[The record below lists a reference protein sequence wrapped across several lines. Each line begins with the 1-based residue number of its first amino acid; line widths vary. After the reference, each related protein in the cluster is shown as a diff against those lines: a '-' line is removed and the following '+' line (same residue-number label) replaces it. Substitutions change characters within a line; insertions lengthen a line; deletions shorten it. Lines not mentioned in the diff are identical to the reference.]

1 MADSFNAVRHFFK
14 EMELHMKRNRSMIIA
29 FAGPATLIFVAT
41 FIYPIIRT
49 IVMSFFSIQ
58 EITDATDKWKFN
70 GIGNYISLMETP
82 LYRTSWINLF
92 KIFII
97 GGVIT
102 LGASLLLAVILKSGV
117 HGKRFFQAAIY
128 LPNVISAVAMATMW
142 IQYVFNSSYGF
153 LTNLFKALHL
163 DFLADVQWLDADH
176 KFWALLISYCFGM
189 IGHFMLI
196 WVSGIERI
204 GKDYYEA
211 ASIDGANKVGQLL
224 YITLPLLK
232 GIFRTNVI
240 MWSISVS
247 GFFIWS
253 KLFSPI
259 SADTSTIVPMVYMYD
274 KLFGAENTGDV
285 VRDAGTA
292 AAIGVMLCLFIVLV
306 FTVVNRLIKDDD
318 LEF

>member
-1 MADSFNAVRHFFK
+1 
-14 EMELHMKRNRSMIIA
+14 MKRNRSMIIA

-306 FTVVNRLIKDDD
+306 LTVVNRLIKDDD

>member
-1 MADSFNAVRHFFK
+1 
-14 EMELHMKRNRSMIIA
+14 MKRNRSMIIA

>member
-1 MADSFNAVRHFFK
+1 
-14 EMELHMKRNRSMIIA
+14 MIIA
-29 FAGPATLIFVAT
+29 FAGPATLIFAAT

>member
-1 MADSFNAVRHFFK
+1 
-14 EMELHMKRNRSMIIA
+14 MKRNRSMIIA

-176 KFWALLISYCFGM
+176 KFWALLFAYCFGM

>member
-1 MADSFNAVRHFFK
+1 
-14 EMELHMKRNRSMIIA
+14 MKRNRSMIIA

-117 HGKRFFQAAIY
+117 HGKRVFQAAIY

>member
-1 MADSFNAVRHFFK
+1 
-14 EMELHMKRNRSMIIA
+14 MKRNRSMIIA

-306 FTVVNRLIKDDD
+306 FTVVNRLIKDED

>member
-1 MADSFNAVRHFFK
+1 
-14 EMELHMKRNRSMIIA
+14 MKRNRSMIIA

-292 AAIGVMLCLFIVLV
+292 AALGVMLCLFIVLV

>member
-1 MADSFNAVRHFFK
+1 
-14 EMELHMKRNRSMIIA
+14 MIIA

-224 YITLPLLK
+224 YIPLPLLK

>member
-1 MADSFNAVRHFFK
+1 
-14 EMELHMKRNRSMIIA
+14 MKRNRSMIIA

-82 LYRTSWINLF
+82 LYRTSWFNLF

>member
-1 MADSFNAVRHFFK
+1 
-14 EMELHMKRNRSMIIA
+14 MKRNRSMIIA

-176 KFWALLISYCFGM
+176 KFCALLISYCFGM

>member
-1 MADSFNAVRHFFK
+1 
-14 EMELHMKRNRSMIIA
+14 MKRNRSMIIA
-29 FAGPATLIFVAT
+29 FAGPATLIFVAA

>member
-1 MADSFNAVRHFFK
+1 
-14 EMELHMKRNRSMIIA
+14 MIIA

-58 EITDATDKWKFN
+58 AITDASDKWKFN
-70 GIGNYISLMETP
+70 GIGYYISLMETP

>member
-1 MADSFNAVRHFFK
+1 
-14 EMELHMKRNRSMIIA
+14 MKRNRSMIIA

-58 EITDATDKWKFN
+58 EITDSTDKWKFN

>member
-1 MADSFNAVRHFFK
+1 
-14 EMELHMKRNRSMIIA
+14 MKRNRSMIIA

-274 KLFGAENTGDV
+274 KLFGAENIGDV

>member
-1 MADSFNAVRHFFK
+1 
-14 EMELHMKRNRSMIIA
+14 MKRNRSMIIA

-142 IQYVFNSSYGF
+142 IQYEFKSSYGF

>member
-1 MADSFNAVRHFFK
+1 
-14 EMELHMKRNRSMIIA
+14 MKRNRSMIIA

-117 HGKRFFQAAIY
+117 HGKRFFSSGIY

>member
-1 MADSFNAVRHFFK
+1 
-14 EMELHMKRNRSMIIA
+14 MKRNRSMIIA

-240 MWSISVS
+240 MWTISVS

>member
-1 MADSFNAVRHFFK
+1 
-14 EMELHMKRNRSMIIA
+14 MKRNRSMIIA

-274 KLFGAENTGDV
+274 NLFGAENTGDV

>member
-1 MADSFNAVRHFFK
+1 
-14 EMELHMKRNRSMIIA
+14 MKRNRSMIIA

-306 FTVVNRLIKDDD
+306 FTVVNRLIKDGD

>member
-1 MADSFNAVRHFFK
+1 
-14 EMELHMKRNRSMIIA
+14 MKRNRSMIIA

-292 AAIGVMLCLFIVLV
+292 AAIGVMLCLFLVLV

>member
-1 MADSFNAVRHFFK
+1 
-14 EMELHMKRNRSMIIA
+14 MKRNRSMIIA

-58 EITDATDKWKFN
+58 EITAATDQWKFN

>member
-1 MADSFNAVRHFFK
+1 
-14 EMELHMKRNRSMIIA
+14 MKRNRSMIIA

-274 KLFGAENTGDV
+274 KLFGAENTGDA

>member
-1 MADSFNAVRHFFK
+1 
-14 EMELHMKRNRSMIIA
+14 MIIA

-224 YITLPLLK
+224 YITLPLLN

>member
-1 MADSFNAVRHFFK
+1 
-14 EMELHMKRNRSMIIA
+14 MKRNRSMIIA

-41 FIYPIIRT
+41 FIYTIIRT

>member
-1 MADSFNAVRHFFK
+1 
-14 EMELHMKRNRSMIIA
+14 MKRNRSMIIA

-49 IVMSFFSIQ
+49 IVMSFFLIQ

-117 HGKRFFQAAIY
+117 HGKRFFQAAID

>member
-1 MADSFNAVRHFFK
+1 
-14 EMELHMKRNRSMIIA
+14 MKRNRSMIIA

-259 SADTSTIVPMVYMYD
+259 SAATSTIVPMVYMYD

>member
-1 MADSFNAVRHFFK
+1 
-14 EMELHMKRNRSMIIA
+14 MIIA
-29 FAGPATLIFVAT
+29 FAGPATIFFLAT

-49 IVMSFFSIQ
+49 LVMSFFSIQ
-58 EITDATDKWKFN
+58 EITDPIGKWKFN
-70 GIGNYISLMETP
+70 GIGNYVSLMQTP
-82 LYRTSWINLF
+82 LYVTSWVNLF
-92 KIFII
+92 KIFVI
-97 GGVIT
+97 GGFIT
-102 LGASLLLAVILKSGV
+102 LGVSLLLAVILKSGV
-117 HGKRFFQAAIY
+117 HGKGFFQAAIY

-153 LTNLFKALHL
+153 LTTFFRALHL
-163 DFLADVQWLDADH
+163 DFLANIQWLDADH
-176 KFWALLISYCFGM
+176 KFWALLLSYCFGM

-204 GKDYYEA
+204 SPDFYEA
-211 ASIDGANKVGQLL
+211 ASIDGAGKLSQFFR
-224 YITLPLLK
+224 ITLPLLR
-232 GIFRTNVI
+232 GIFRTNII

-259 SADTSTIVPMVYMYD
+259 SADTSTVVPMIYMYD

-285 VRDAGTA
+285 VRDAGSA
-292 AAIGVMLCLFIVLV
+292 AAIGVMLCLFIVIV
-306 FTVVNRLIKDDD
+306 FTVVNNLIKNDD

>member
-1 MADSFNAVRHFFK
+1 
-14 EMELHMKRNRSMIIA
+14 MIIA

-211 ASIDGANKVGQLL
+211 ASIDGANKAGQLL

>member
-1 MADSFNAVRHFFK
+1 
-14 EMELHMKRNRSMIIA
+14 MIIA
-29 FAGPATLIFVAT
+29 FSVPATLIFAAT

-49 IVMSFFSIQ
+49 VIMSFFSIQ
-58 EITDATDKWKFN
+58 EITDSMDKWSFN
-70 GIGNYISLMETP
+70 GIGNYISLLQTP
-82 LYRTSWINLF
+82 LYRTSWVNLF
-92 KIFII
+92 KIFLI
-97 GGVIT
+97 GGIIT
-102 LGASLLLAVILKSGV
+102 LGVSLLLAVILKSGV
-117 HGKRFFQAAIY
+117 RGRGFFQAAIY

-163 DFLADVQWLDADH
+163 DFLANIQWLDSDH

-196 WVSGIERI
+196 WISGIERI
-204 GKDYYEA
+204 GNDYYEA
-211 ASIDGANKVGQLL
+211 ASIDGAGKVGQFF
-224 YITLPLLK
+224 YITLPLLR
-232 GIFRTNVI
+232 GILRTNII

-259 SADTSTIVPMVYMYD
+259 TADTSTIVPMIYMYD

-306 FTVVNRLIKDDD
+306 FTLVNRMIKNDD

>member
-1 MADSFNAVRHFFK
+1 
-14 EMELHMKRNRSMIIA
+14 MIIA

-49 IVMSFFSIQ
+49 DVMSFFSIQ

>member
-1 MADSFNAVRHFFK
+1 
-14 EMELHMKRNRSMIIA
+14 MKRNRSMIIA

-247 GFFIWS
+247 GFCIWS